1 MLVKICGLMRREDA
15 ELAREAGADLLGFI
29 FVPGSRRW
37 LSPNRATWIRYLR
50 GVEKVGVFRD
60 APVDFILDTVAK
72 LKLDRIQLH
81 GEESDEILD
90 QLDRPVIRR
99 LGAGGRLPAPERLD
113 FLNARGVLPLVD
125 PGAGD
130 GVVADWAKIG
140 LVLRNCSFALAGG
153 LRPENVAE
161 AIARTRPV
169 MVDVSSG
176 VETIFGQKD
185 PLLVEAFI
193 SAARLSVF

>member
-1 MLVKICGLMRREDA
+1 MKICGLMRREDA

-29 FVPGSRRW
+29 FVPGSRRR
-37 LSPNRATWIRYLR
+37 LAPDRAFWIRHLR

-60 APVDFILDTVAK
+60 APVDFILETAGK
-72 LKLDRIQLH
+72 LGLDRIQLH
-81 GEESDEILD
+81 GKESDEILD

-99 LGAGGRLPAPERLD
+99 IGAGGELPEVERLD

-130 GVVADWAKIG
+130 GVAADWTEIG
-140 LVLRNCSFALAGG
+140 IVLENRSFALAGG

-161 AIARTRPV
+161 AIAKTCPI

-176 VETIFGQKD
+176 VESIFGQKD

-193 SAARLSVF
+193 SAARLSEF